1 MIQSQLEFRAP
12 PLPPVPHRLQN
23 PERSRFF
30 RQILRRRK
38 ILRPVKIRAR
48 GKDKVPVPVRCH
60 HHRRP
65 TVRDLVNIRDK
76 ENLANSL
83 VRLILVKVSRRR
95 HRDNNPRHSLV
106 NLRTNLDILHI
117 NLVSLRRNL
126 DILHINPVSLRHN
139 PANPLPTRDRPSL
152 ANAPAQLNPAK
163 VNNNR
168 RNNRKTVTPEP
179 VTITCASI

>member
-106 NLRTNLDILHI
+106 NLRTNLDILRI
-117 NLVSLRRNL
+117 NL
-126 DILHINPVSLRHN
+126 VSLRHN